1 MKKLFA
7 VILLIGV
14 AFAVGGRTPKTTK
27 LCHGTCTKAGC
38 GTPKHGQT
46 RVCAPCNDIF
56 CNF

>member
-14 AFAVGGRTPKTTK
+14 AFAVGGQVPAPTPKPCTNTK
-27 LCHGTCTKAGC
+27 CKTHHGT
-38 GTPKHGQT
+38 GQTT